1 MSNMCLEYI
10 HESVKI
16 MIVMGSDYEPS
27 IIGQLF

>member
-16 MIVMGSDYEPS
+16 MIDMSSDYEPS
-27 IIGQLF
+27 IIG